1 MTKCDDCEKAQFHV
15 WPFFKSGCPGCFKRA
30 LAELAIPQKPPLPDR
45 QVYEFEEKR

>member
-1 MTKCDDCEKAQFHV
+1 MTCPDCAQAQLQR
-15 WPFFKSGCPGCFKRA
+15 WPLYQSGCSGCFKRA